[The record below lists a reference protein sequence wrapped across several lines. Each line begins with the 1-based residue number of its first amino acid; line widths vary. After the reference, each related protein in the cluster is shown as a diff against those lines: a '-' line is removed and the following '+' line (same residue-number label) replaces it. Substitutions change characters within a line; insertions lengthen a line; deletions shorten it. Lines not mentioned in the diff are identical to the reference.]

1 MIVGLADTDKSHES
15 ISKIV
20 DLHRKKEELSQKL
33 LERFEISQRLENENE
48 NLKKQIQEQEY
59 SFARGGKS
67 FAMKPENFDINTSS
81 IDQKN
86 DDEDYGGGQ

>member
-1 MIVGLADTDKSHES
+1 ME
-15 ISKIV
+15 
-20 DLHRKKEELSQKL
+20 Q
-33 LERFEISQRLENENE
+33 FEISQRLENENE

-86 DDEDYGGGQ
+86 DDEEFGGGL

>member
-1 MIVGLADTDKSHES
+1 ME
-15 ISKIV
+15 
-20 DLHRKKEELSQKL
+20 Q
-33 LERFEISQRLENENE
+33 FEISQRLENENE

-81 IDQKN
+81 ID
-86 DDEDYGGGQ
+86 